1 VSLFRRLYVFWHLL
15 QAFLPVGDFLK
26 RPRGLREHT
35 QELLIEVFG
44 PEDVIPIEVGDL
56 SQGNDIVQEVLT

>member
-1 VSLFRRLYVFWHLL
+1 
-15 QAFLPVGDFLK
+15 LPVFDFLK
-26 RPRGLREHT
+26 CSRGLSEDA

-56 SQGNDIVQEVLT
+56 S